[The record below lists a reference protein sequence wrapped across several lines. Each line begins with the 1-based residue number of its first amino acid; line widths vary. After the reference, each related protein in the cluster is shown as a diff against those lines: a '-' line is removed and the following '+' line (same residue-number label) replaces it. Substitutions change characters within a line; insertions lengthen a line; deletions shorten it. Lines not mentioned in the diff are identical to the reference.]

1 MNDDRLV
8 GMLSAL
14 RTERMERTADQ
25 KLRTLL
31 ENAWTVRES
40 QGGLAWRVRRPVLVI
55 ATAALIFGSAAT
67 TISAPGDSPLYS
79 LRVTIEDLGVRFY
92 ADPED
97 RAAYL
102 VSLLEQRTAE
112 AARLEATGNALAAGK
127 VREIERATLAM
138 VNANLPVTP
147 EVVQP
152 APTESPTPSPSPTP
166 EPTPS
171 PSPTPDP
178 TPSPV
183 PATQRPA
190 TPRPTAVPTATP
202 KPATPTPKLVTPT
215 PKPTVKTT
223 TAPTA
228 QPVTFTGTIKNPDGT
243 HATNVCVSQSLGGS
257 CLQVTQSST
266 FKVTFSAKVGQ
277 TVTLYFLRSDG
288 IKTYKATLTKT
299 VSSTYVE
306 VGTVTLRVQ

>member
-8 GMLSAL
+8 GMLAAL

-25 KLRTLL
+25 QLRTRL
-31 ENAWTVRES
+31 ENAWTARES
-40 QGGLAWRVRRPVLVI
+40 RGGLAWRMRRPVLVL
-55 ATAALIFGSAAT
+55 ATVALILGSAAT
-67 TISAPGDSPLYS
+67 TFSASGDSPLYS

-102 VSLLEQRTAE
+102 LSLLEQRTAE

-127 VREIERATLAM
+127 VREIERATLAL
-138 VNANLPVTP
+138 VQANLPVTP

-171 PSPTPDP
+171 ATPSPSPSP

-183 PATQRPA
+183 PATQRPT

-202 KPATPTPKLVTPT
+202 KPVTPT
-215 PKPTVKTT
+215 PKPTVKPT

-228 QPVTFTGTIKNPDGT
+228 QLVTVTGTIKNPDGT
-243 HATNVCVSQSLGGS
+243 HATNVCVSMSLGGS

-266 FKVTFSAKVGQ
+266 FKVTFSYKVGQ
-277 TVTLYFLRSDG
+277 SVTLYFLRSDG

>member
-25 KLRTLL
+25 KLRTRL
-31 ENAWTVRES
+31 ENAWTVREH
-40 QGGLAWRVRRPVLVI
+40 GGLAWRMRRPVLLI
-55 ATAALIFGSAAT
+55 ATAALLFGSAAT
-67 TISAPGDSPLYS
+67 TVSASGDSPLYS

-92 ADPED
+92 SDPED

-127 VREIERATLAM
+127 VRDIERATLAM
-138 VNANLPVTP
+138 VQANLPVTP

-171 PSPTPDP
+171 PSPSP

-183 PATQRPA
+183 PVATQAPA
-190 TPRPTAVPTATP
+190 TPRPTAVPTATA
-202 KPATPTPKLVTPT
+202 KPVTPT
-215 PKPTVKTT
+215 PKPITPKPTVKPT

-228 QPVTFTGTIKNPDGT
+228 QLVTFTGTIKNPDGT
-243 HATNVCVSQSLGGS
+243 HATNVCVSMSLGGS

-266 FKVTFSAKVGQ
+266 FKVTFSYKVGQ
-277 TVTLYFLRSDG
+277 SVTLYFLRSDG

-306 VGTVTLRVQ
+306 VGTVTLRAQ

>member
-8 GMLSAL
+8 GMLAAL

-25 KLRTLL
+25 TLRTRL
-31 ENAWTVRES
+31 ENAWTARES
-40 QGGLAWRVRRPVLVI
+40 RGGLAWRMRRPVLVL
-55 ATAALIFGSAAT
+55 ATVALILGSAAT

-79 LRVTIEDLGVRFY
+79 VRVTIEDLGVRFY
-92 ADPED
+92 ADPAA
-97 RAAYL
+97 RAEYL
-102 VSLLEQRTAE
+102 LSLLEQRTAE

-127 VREIERATLAM
+127 VRDIERATLAM
-138 VNANLPVTP
+138 VQANMPVTP

-171 PSPTPDP
+171 PSPEP
-178 TPSPV
+178 TLSPV
-183 PATQRPA
+183 AAATQGPATQRP
-190 TPRPTAVPTATP
+190 AVPTATP
-202 KPATPTPKLVTPT
+202 KPVTPT
-215 PKPTVKTT
+215 PKPTVKPT

-228 QPVTFTGTIKNPDGT
+228 QPVTMTGTIKNPDGT
-243 HATNVCVSQSLGGS
+243 PATNVCVSLSMGGS
-257 CLQVTQSST
+257 CMTVTSSST
-266 FKVTFSAKVGQ
+266 FKVTFSYKLGQ
-277 TVTLYFLRSDG
+277 SVTLYFLRSDG

-299 VSSTYVE
+299 VSGTYIE

>member
-25 KLRTLL
+25 KLRTRL
-31 ENAWTVRES
+31 ENAWTARES
-40 QGGLAWRVRRPVLVI
+40 RGGLAWRMRRPVLVL
-55 ATAALIFGSAAT
+55 ATVALVLGSATT

-102 VSLLEQRTAE
+102 LSLLEQRTAE

-138 VNANLPVTP
+138 VQANLPVTP

-171 PSPTPDP
+171 PTPEP

-183 PATQRPA
+183 PATAPPA
-190 TPRPTAVPTATP
+190 TARPTVP
-202 KPATPTPKLVTPT
+202 TPTPKPVTPT
-215 PKPTVKTT
+215 PKPTVKPT

-228 QPVTFTGTIKNPDGT
+228 QAVTMTGTIKNPDGT
-243 HATNVCVSQSLGGS
+243 PATNVCVSLSMGGS
-257 CLQVTQSST
+257 CLTVTSSST
-266 FKVTFSAKVGQ
+266 FKVTFSYKVGQ
-277 TVTLYFLRSDG
+277 SVTLYFLRSDG

-299 VSSTYVE
+299 VSSTYIE
-306 VGTVTLRVQ
+306 VGTITLRVQ

>member
-25 KLRTLL
+25 KLRTRL
-31 ENAWTVRES
+31 ENAWTIRES
-40 QGGLAWRVRRPVLVI
+40 RGGLAWRMRRPVLVI
-55 ATAALIFGSAAT
+55 ATAALVFGSAAT
-67 TISAPGDSPLYS
+67 TVSASGDSPLYS

-97 RAAYL
+97 RVAYL
-102 VSLLEQRTAE
+102 LSLLEQRTAE

-127 VREIERATLAM
+127 VRDIERATLAM
-138 VNANLPVTP
+138 VQANLPVTP

-171 PSPTPDP
+171 PSPSPSP

-183 PATQRPA
+183 PATLRPA
-190 TPRPTAVPTATP
+190 TARPTPVPTATP
-202 KPATPTPKLVTPT
+202 KPPTPKPTLT

-228 QPVTFTGTIKNPDGT
+228 QPVTMTGTIKNPDGT
-243 HATNVCVSQSLGGS
+243 HATNVCVSQSLGGT

-266 FKVTFSAKVGQ
+266 FKVTISAKVGQ
-277 TVTLYFLRSDG
+277 SVTLYFLRSDG

>member
-25 KLRTLL
+25 KLRTRL
-31 ENAWTVRES
+31 ENAWTVREDRS
-40 QGGLAWRVRRPVLVI
+40 GLAWRLRRPVLVI
-55 ATAALIFGSAAT
+55 ATAALVFGSAAT

-127 VREIERATLAM
+127 VREIERATLEM
-138 VNANLPVTP
+138 VRANLPVTP

-166 EPTPS
+166 EASPSPTPS
-171 PSPTPDP
+171 PSPSP

-183 PATQRPA
+183 PATQQPA
-190 TPRPTAVPTATP
+190 TPRPTPLPTPTP
-202 KPATPTPKLVTPT
+202 KPATPTPK
-215 PKPTVKTT
+215 PTVKPT

-228 QPVTFTGTIKNPDGT
+228 QLVTLTGTIKNPDGT
-243 HATNVCVSQSLGGS
+243 HATNVCVSMSLGGS

-266 FKVTFSAKVGQ
+266 FKVTFSYKVGQ
-277 TVTLYFLRSDG
+277 SVTLYFLRSDG

-299 VSSTYVE
+299 VSSTYVD

>member
-25 KLRTLL
+25 KLRTRL
-31 ENAWTVRES
+31 ENAWTLREGR
-40 QGGLAWRVRRPVLVI
+40 GGLAWRMRRPVLVI
-55 ATAALIFGSAAT
+55 ATAALVFGSAAT

-138 VNANLPVTP
+138 VHANMPVTP
-147 EVVQP
+147 EVVPP
-152 APTESPTPSPSPTP
+152 APAESPTPSPSPTP

-171 PSPTPDP
+171 PSPSP

-183 PATQRPA
+183 PAATQRPA

-202 KPATPTPKLVTPT
+202 KPMTPTPKPVTPT

-228 QPVTFTGTIKNPDGT
+228 QSITFTGTIKNPDGT
-243 HATNVCVSQSLGGS
+243 HATNVCVSMSLGGS
-257 CLQVTQSST
+257 CLQVTSSST
-266 FKVTFSAKVGQ
+266 FKVTFTAKIGQ
-277 TVTLYFLRSDG
+277 VVTLYFLRSDG
-288 IKTYKATLTKT
+288 IKTYKATFTKT

>member
-25 KLRTLL
+25 KLRTRL
-31 ENAWTVRES
+31 ENAWTIRES
-40 QGGLAWRVRRPVLVI
+40 RGGLAWRLRRPVLVL
-55 ATAALIFGSAAT
+55 ATVALVLGSATT

-102 VSLLEQRTAE
+102 LSLLEQRTAE
-112 AARLEATGNALAAGK
+112 AARLESTGNALAAGK

-138 VNANLPVTP
+138 VQANLPVTP

-171 PSPTPDP
+171 PTPEP

-183 PATQRPA
+183 PATAPPA
-190 TPRPTAVPTATP
+190 TARPTVP
-202 KPATPTPKLVTPT
+202 TPTPKPVTPT
-215 PKPTVKTT
+215 PKPTVKPT

-228 QPVTFTGTIKNPDGT
+228 QAVTMTGTIKNPDGT
-243 HATNVCVSQSLGGS
+243 PATNVCVSLSMGGS
-257 CLQVTQSST
+257 CLTVTSSST
-266 FKVTFSAKVGQ
+266 FKVTFSYKVGQ
-277 TVTLYFLRSDG
+277 SVTLYFLRSDG

-299 VSSTYVE
+299 VSSTYIE
-306 VGTVTLRVQ
+306 VGTITLRVQ

>member
-25 KLRTLL
+25 KLRTRL
-31 ENAWTVRES
+31 ENAWTARES
-40 QGGLAWRVRRPVLVI
+40 RGGLAWRMRRPVLVL
-55 ATAALIFGSAAT
+55 ATVALVLGSAAT

-102 VSLLEQRTAE
+102 LSLLEQRTAE
-112 AARLEATGNALAAGK
+112 AARLEATGNALAAGN
-127 VREIERATLAM
+127 VRDIERATLAM
-138 VNANLPVTP
+138 VQANLPVTP

-171 PSPTPDP
+171 PSPTP
-178 TPSPV
+178 SPV
-183 PATQRPA
+183 AATERPA
-190 TPRPTAVPTATP
+190 TAPPAPVRTATP
-202 KPATPTPKLVTPT
+202 KPVTPT
-215 PKPTVKTT
+215 PKPTVKPT

-228 QPVTFTGTIKNPDGT
+228 QPVTMTGTIKNPDGT
-243 HATNVCVSQSLGGS
+243 PATNVCVSLSVGGS
-257 CLQVTQSST
+257 CLTVTSSST
-266 FKVTFSAKVGQ
+266 FKVTFSYKIGQ
-277 TVTLYFLRSDG
+277 SVTLYFLRSDG

-299 VSSTYVE
+299 VSSTYIE

>member
-8 GMLSAL
+8 GMLAAL

-25 KLRTLL
+25 TLRGRL

-40 QGGLAWRVRRPVLVI
+40 RGGLAWRMRRPVLVL
-55 ATAALIFGSAAT
+55 ATAALVLGSAAT

-79 LRVTIEDLGVRFY
+79 LRVTIEDLGARFY
-92 ADPED
+92 SDGED

-138 VNANLPVTP
+138 VQANLPVTP

-171 PSPTPDP
+171 PSPTP
-178 TPSPV
+178 SPV
-183 PATQRPA
+183 APATQPPATQRP
-190 TPRPTAVPTATP
+190 TVPTATP
-202 KPATPTPKLVTPT
+202 KPATPTPK
-215 PKPTVKTT
+215 PTVKPT
-223 TAPTA
+223 TAPTPQA
-228 QPVTFTGTIKNPDGT
+228 VTLTGTIKNPDGT
-243 HATNVCVSQSLGGS
+243 PAMNVCVSLSLGGS
-257 CLQVTQSST
+257 CLQVTSSST
-266 FKVTFSAKVGQ
+266 FKVTFSTKVGQ
-277 TVTLYFLRSDG
+277 SVTLYFLRSDG

>member
-8 GMLSAL
+8 GMLGAL
-14 RTERMERTADQ
+14 RSERMERTADR
-25 KLRTLL
+25 KLRAQL
-31 ENAWTVRES
+31 ETAWTARES
-40 QGGLAWRVRRPVLVI
+40 RSGLAWRLRRPVLVI
-55 ATAALIFGSAAT
+55 ATAALVLGSAAT
-67 TISAPGDSPLYS
+67 TSSAPGDSPLYS
-79 LRVTIEDLGVRFY
+79 LRVTIEDLGVRLY
-92 ADPED
+92 ENPED

-102 VSLLEQRTAE
+102 LSLLEQRTAE

-138 VNANLPVTP
+138 VQANLPVTP

-171 PSPTPDP
+171 FSPSPSPTEP
-178 TPSPV
+178 PV

-190 TPRPTAVPTATP
+190 TARPTAV
-202 KPATPTPKLVTPT
+202 PT
-215 PKPTVKTT
+215 PKPTVKPT
-223 TAPTA
+223 TAPTT
-228 QPVTFTGTIKNPDGT
+228 QPVTMTGTIKNPDGT
-243 HATNVCVSQSLGGS
+243 PAMNVCVSLSMGGS
-257 CLQVTQSST
+257 CMQVTSSST
-266 FKVTFSAKVGQ
+266 FKVTFSYKVGQ
-277 TVTLYFLRSDG
+277 SVTLYFLRSDG

-299 VSSTYVE
+299 VSSTYTE

>member
-8 GMLSAL
+8 AMLASL

-25 KLRTLL
+25 KLRTRL
-31 ENAWTVRES
+31 ENAWTARES
-40 QGGLAWRVRRPVLVI
+40 RGGLAWRMRRPVLVL
-55 ATAALIFGSAAT
+55 ATVALVLGSAAT

-92 ADPED
+92 ADPAE
-97 RAAYL
+97 RAEYL
-102 VSLLEQRTAE
+102 LALLEERTAE

-127 VREIERATLAM
+127 VREIERATLAL
-138 VNANLPVTP
+138 VQANMPVTP

-171 PSPTPDP
+171 PTVEP

-190 TPRPTAVPTATP
+190 TIRPAPTATP
-202 KPATPTPKLVTPT
+202 KPATPTPK
-215 PKPTVKTT
+215 PTVKPT

-228 QPVTFTGTIKNPDGT
+228 QPVTMTGTIKNPDGT
-243 HATNVCVSQSLGGS
+243 PASNVCVSLSMGGS
-257 CLQVTQSST
+257 CMTVTSSST
-266 FKVTFSAKVGQ
+266 FKVTFSYKVGQ
-277 TVTLYFLRSDG
+277 SVTLYFLRSDG

-299 VSSTYVE
+299 VSSTYIE

>member
-8 GMLSAL
+8 GMLAAL

-25 KLRTLL
+25 KLRAQL
-31 ENAWTVRES
+31 ETAWTARES
-40 QGGLAWRVRRPVLVI
+40 QGGLGWRLRRPALVL
-55 ATAALIFGSAAT
+55 ATAALVLGSAAT
-67 TISAPGDSPLYS
+67 TIAAPGDSPLYS

-138 VNANLPVTP
+138 VQANLPVTP

-152 APTESPTPSPSPTP
+152 AQTESPTPSPSPTP

-171 PSPTPDP
+171 PTP

-183 PATQRPA
+183 APATQPPATQRP
-190 TPRPTAVPTATP
+190 TVPTATP
-202 KPATPTPKLVTPT
+202 KPATPTPKP
-215 PKPTVKTT
+215 T
-223 TAPTA
+223 TAATPQA
-228 QPVTFTGTIKNPDGT
+228 VTFTGTVKNPDGT
-243 HATNVCVSQSLGGS
+243 LATNVCVSRSLGGM
-257 CLQVTQSST
+257 CLQVTTSGT
-266 FKVTFSAKVGQ
+266 FKVTFSEKIGQ
-277 TVTLYFLRSDG
+277 SVTLYFLRSDG

>member
-1 MNDDRLV
+1 MNDERLV

-25 KLRTLL
+25 QLRMRL
-31 ENAWTVRES
+31 ENAWTARES
-40 QGGLAWRVRRPVLVI
+40 WGGLAWRMRRPVLVI
-55 ATAALIFGSAAT
+55 ATAALLFGSAAT
-67 TISAPGDSPLYS
+67 TVSASGDSPLYS

-127 VREIERATLAM
+127 VRDIERATLAM
-138 VNANLPVTP
+138 VQANLPVTP

-166 EPTPS
+166 DPTPS
-171 PSPTPDP
+171 PSPEP

-183 PATQRPA
+183 PAATQRPA
-190 TPRPTAVPTATP
+190 TQRPTVPTATP
-202 KPATPTPKLVTPT
+202 KPATPTPK
-215 PKPTVKTT
+215 PTVKPT
-223 TAPTA
+223 TAATPQA
-228 QPVTFTGTIKNPDGT
+228 VTFTGTIKNPDGT
-243 HATNVCVSQSLGGS
+243 HATNVCVSLSLGGS
-257 CLQVTQSST
+257 CLQVTASST
-266 FKVTFSAKVGQ
+266 FKVTFSYKVGQ
-277 TVTLYFLRSDG
+277 SVTLYFLRSDG

-306 VGTVTLRVQ
+306 VGTVTLRAQ